1 MARSQY
7 DWEFIRPLDQA
18 ANIASLTQG
27 NQQVNAGIAAMGQ
40 AVSGYADALKQR
52 NTDEILNTL
61 MRAQTS
67 ADLPNAM
74 NAVQALQQQYGRGYD
89 QSAVRNAIDTRGS
102 TLAARDLQGI
112 NLQNAQ
118 AAQAAIPQLN
128 ALYASRL
135 QQANA
140 TPEQLAA
147 FNAIQGVDLS
157 QQAQNIVGDLRDN
170 RDFNYRKGVNDR
182 DFNYKVQQDLIQ
194 QDQWNKSF
202 GLQQQSA
209 AIQAA
214 QYLAPDAGTTSQMI
228 DAEGNVVTVTNP
240 SRVDALGVGFGLQGG
255 YVDKVTATESGNNP
269 TAKNPNSTATGA
281 GQFIESTWLAMV
293 KKYKPSLA
301 KGKSDSQI
309 LALRNNPSLS
319 REMTGKY
326 AEENG
331 SYLRKNNLPVN
342 DGTLYLAHFAGAG
355 GAVKLLKSN
364 PNASAAAI
372 LGPEATK
379 ANGNL
384 IKGKTAAQVI
394 NWAAK
399 QVGGSSGGTAS
410 QASAAVSGITPQALT
425 EVRSVYNTAID
436 KATAAYNAS
445 KATSQQKG
453 GAAAGGNSPSKWLAS
468 QKETSLLGGSSN
480 PIFTDAADVVKM
492 AKSSK
497 AYNDLPPAI
506 QYNVLD
512 AAYAR
517 VKNAGALRYETNKSV
532 KTIIDNLSKDY
543 IKNQT
548 ATFKADQDA
557 ALNSAI
563 TVLQR
568 KYQESGATP
577 PDREQALKL
586 INPTLYDQMYGKK
599 KK

>member
-40 AVSGYADALKQR
+40 AVGDYADALKQR

-102 TLAARDLQGI
+102 TLAARDLQNI

-157 QQAQNIVGDLRDN
+157 QQAQQMVGDLRDT

-182 DFNYKVQQDLIQ
+182 DYNYKVQQDLIQ

-202 GLQQQSA
+202 GLQQQNA
-209 AIQAA
+209 NINAVNA
-214 QYLAPDAGTTSQMI
+214 LMPEAGTTTQTI
-228 DAEGNVVTVTNP
+228 DANGNVTTVANP
-240 SRVDALGVGFGLQGG
+240 TKLEAFMGISDLMGNIVR
-255 YVDKVTATESGNNP
+255 TESGFRHTDSKGNLTRSP
-269 TAKNPNSTATGA
+269 KGALGIAQIMPATAAKPGYGMQPINLQTTTPDQQVAWANQYIQRIAKAHNFTTEQAVAAYNAGPGA
-281 GQFIESTWLAMV
+281 VQDAI
-293 KKYKPSLA
+293 KK
-301 KGKSDSQI
+301 
-309 LALRNNPSLS
+309 
-319 REMTGKY
+319 
-326 AEENG
+326 
-331 SYLRKNNLPVN
+331 
-342 DGTLYLAHFAGAG
+342 G
-355 GAVKLLKSN
+355 GANWLSKLPKETRDYVPKVL
-364 PNASAAAI
+364 
-372 LGPEATK
+372 
-379 ANGNL
+379 
-384 IKGKTAAQVI
+384 
-394 NWAAK
+394 
-399 QVGGSSGGTAS
+399 GGSKGSTTT
-410 QASAAVSGITPQALT
+410 QASAAVKGITPQALT
-425 EVRSVYNTAID
+425 EVRSAYNTAID
-436 KATAAYNAS
+436 KATAAYNSS
-445 KATSQQKG
+445 KAASQQKG
-453 GAAAGGNSPSKWLAS
+453 SIAGGSKGVDAWLAGK
-468 QKETSLLGGSSN
+468 KEFSFTKGGLN
-480 PIFTDAADVVKM
+480 PIITKSNDIVAM
-492 AKSSK
+492 AKNNKVWSSLPEEAK
-497 AYNDLPPAI
+497 VNILEGTYNFVNSTALNEYVPN
-506 QYNVLD
+506 QS
-512 AAYAR
+512 
-517 VKNAGALRYETNKSV
+517 VKNF
-532 KTIIDNLSKDY
+532 IDNRAKEY

-548 ATFKADQDA
+548 ATFKASQDA

-563 TVLQR
+563 TALQR
-568 KYQESGATP
+568 KYQDSGATP
-577 PDREQALKL
+577 PDRKQALKL
-586 INPTLYDQMYGKK
+586 INPTLYEQMYGKK

>member
-7 DWEFIRPLDQA
+7 DWEFIRPLDQT

-157 QQAQNIVGDLRDN
+157 QQAQQMVGDLRDN

-182 DFNYKVQQDLIQ
+182 DYNYKVQQDLIQ
-194 QDQWNKSF
+194 QEQWNKSF
-202 GLQQQSA
+202 GLQQQNA
-209 AIQAA
+209 NINAVNA
-214 QYLAPDAGTTSQMI
+214 LMPKAGTTTQTI
-228 DAEGNVVTVTNP
+228 DANGNVTTVANP
-240 SRVDALGVGFGLQGG
+240 TKLEAFMGISDLMGNIVR
-255 YVDKVTATESGNNP
+255 TESGFRHTDSKGNLTRSP
-269 TAKNPNSTATGA
+269 KGALGIAQIMPVTAAKPGYGMQPINLQTTTPDQQVAWANQYIQRIAKAHNFTTEQAVAAYNAGPGA
-281 GQFIESTWLAMV
+281 VQDAI
-293 KKYKPSLA
+293 KK
-301 KGKSDSQI
+301 
-309 LALRNNPSLS
+309 
-319 REMTGKY
+319 
-326 AEENG
+326 
-331 SYLRKNNLPVN
+331 
-342 DGTLYLAHFAGAG
+342 G
-355 GAVKLLKSN
+355 GANWLSKLPKETRDYVPKVL
-364 PNASAAAI
+364 
-372 LGPEATK
+372 
-379 ANGNL
+379 
-384 IKGKTAAQVI
+384 
-394 NWAAK
+394 
-399 QVGGSSGGTAS
+399 GGSSGGTAS
-410 QASAAVSGITPQALT
+410 QASAAVRGITPQALT

-436 KATAAYNAS
+436 DATAAYNAS

-453 GAAAGGNSPSKWLAS
+453 GAASGGNNPATWLAS
-468 QKETSLLGGSSN
+468 KEETSLFGGSSN
-480 PIFTDAADVVKM
+480 PIFTDAADVVEM

-497 AYNDLPPAI
+497 AYNSLPPAI

-512 AAYAR
+512 NAYAR

-548 ATFKADQDA
+548 ATFKAGQDA

-577 PDREQALKL
+577 PDRKQALKL